1 MKPYYLCY
9 LLIDNKT
16 KDKYPYVVDDA
27 NLMYEN
33 ENFKY
38 YFYGWT
44 TSKKLMKRFKKTRRK
59 DIFHYRTIMVSDEES
74 EMFYIDNFL
83 YQIHWN
89 LLDANEILV
98 YNEYQS
104 VYDYS
109 DELIYILFE
118 NINYF
123 RSHIFSNKSKKILDT
138 IDYFSPIDEM
148 GIKVS
153 SIHLFIVAFGF
164 MINEKFIEDVNLDSD
179 EFGCLPFK

>member
-1 MKPYYLCY
+1 
-9 LLIDNKT
+9 
-16 KDKYPYVVDDA
+16 
-27 NLMYEN
+27 
-33 ENFKY
+33 
-38 YFYGWT
+38 
-44 TSKKLMKRFKKTRRK
+44 
-59 DIFHYRTIMVSDEES
+59 MVSDEES

-89 LLDANEILV
+89 LLDVNEILV

-138 IDYFSPIDEM
+138 IDYFSPINEM

-179 EFGCLPFK
+179 EFGGLPFK

>member
-1 MKPYYLCY
+1 MK
-9 LLIDNKT
+9 K
-16 KDKYPYVVDDA
+16 
-27 NLMYEN
+27 
-33 ENFKY
+33 
-38 YFYGWT
+38 
-44 TSKKLMKRFKKTRRK
+44 FKKTRRK

-123 RSHIFSNKSKKILDT
+123 RSHIFSNKSKKILDA

-179 EFGCLPFK
+179 EIGGLPFK